1 MKSLL
6 LALALAVS
14 AVGCAQPAK
23 SPAEARANRDRAVEE
38 FADAT
43 QVLDEMNQI
52 ASRQGERAR
61 CVAVI
66 PSLVRAG
73 LIVGGR
79 HGEGVV
85 SCRTASGWSPPAFI
99 SISGGSAGLQL
110 GVESSDVVM
119 LVMTNRAKAQLFR
132 SDFALGADA
141 SASAGPI
148 GEATQAGTDA
158 AMNAEILS
166 YARSRG
172 LFAGAELSGTVV
184 RQDTEALTG
193 TYGDSPDVRAILA
206 GDVATPKEAAA
217 FVSKLAVEF
226 PQSMAARQP

>member
-1 MKSLL
+1 
-6 LALALAVS
+6 V
-14 AVGCAQPAK
+14 
-23 SPAEARANRDRAVEE
+23 RANHDRAVEE
-38 FADAT
+38 LADAT
-43 QVLDEMNQI
+43 QVLDEMSQI
-52 ASRQGERAR
+52 VSRHGEPAR

-79 HGEGVV
+79 HGDGVV

-132 SDFALGADA
+132 SDFALGVDA

-148 GEATQAGTDA
+148 GEAAQAGTDA
-158 AMNAEILS
+158 GMNAEVLS

-172 LFAGAELSGTVV
+172 LFAGAELSGAVV
-184 RQDTEALTG
+184 RQDMEALMG
-193 TYGDSPDVRAILA
+193 TYGDSPDVHAILA
-206 GDVATPKEAAA
+206 GDVATPKEASA
-217 FVSKLAVEF
+217 FVAKLAVEF
-226 PQSMAARQP
+226 PQGTAARQP